1 MAMKIIGNVI
11 LEPQATAPIS
21 PLEGEVFYNSTT
33 ETMQF
38 YDGSGWVDM

>member
-1 MAMKIIGNVI
+1 MSRQIIGSLI
-11 LEPQATAPIS
+11 LDGQATAPTS
-21 PLEGEVFYNSTT
+21 PVEGELYYNSTT